1 VVEFQRHEGT
11 DTEPPTVMTSDRYC
25 GRAERASRGRLAV
38 RGPLVWCWVEM
49 VM

>member
-1 VVEFQRHEGT
+1 LKGPSTARRGEA
-11 DTEPPTVMTSDRYC
+11 C